1 MDLARP
7 PPVSGSGR
15 TFVLGGSGLFCP
27 ALPSA
32 AAGHLLI
39 RHGPTTGPHWHAVA
53 RRCGQRRIRLAV
65 HHESRQNRQDRFL
78 SSGVARHGRTGTGAR
93 QARRHWRR
101 FMKFSNRFHPAPRP
115 WTARRVPVN
124 GARLR
129 VLIVDDTTMRPLH
142 WPPVCRWRTSS
153 PALFPAA
160 MTRLTWGAH
169 GHATS
174 S

>member
-32 AAGHLLI
+32 AAGHFLI
-39 RHGPTTGPHWHAVA
+39 RHGLTKGPHWHAVA
-53 RRCGQRRIRLAV
+53 RQCGQRRIRLAV

-78 SSGVARHGRTGTGAR
+78 SSGVARHGRTGTGVR
-93 QARRHWRR
+93 QARRHWSR